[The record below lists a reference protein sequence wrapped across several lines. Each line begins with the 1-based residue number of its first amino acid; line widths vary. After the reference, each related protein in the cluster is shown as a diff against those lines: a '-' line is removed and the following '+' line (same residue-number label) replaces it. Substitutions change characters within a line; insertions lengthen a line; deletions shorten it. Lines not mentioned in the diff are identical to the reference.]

1 MSRIRVG
8 LIRRIGHCVSVCTV
22 WRHLVAA
29 GYRSRHPDRCPSVKA
44 AACWHTGA
52 RLEPSALVSTDI
64 YWWAQGQPLNC
75 NGCAWM
81 FCHVVESLVDGCLR
95 ESGDQSDQRL
105 TLNSSANITCNH
117 YWCFQFCWRCTNM
130 SCRWRLS
137 EIRTLGHLS
146 GCLQRYSAT
155 IKRLWAM
162 QTKDMVFFPCSLL
175 QPMPT

>member
-95 ESGDQSDQRL
+95 ESGGSKWPETDLELISKYHMQPLLMFPVLL
-105 TLNSSANITCNH
+105 TVYQHELQVAIIRNQEPWASIWMSSAIFSH
-117 YWCFQFCWRCTNM
+117 Y
-130 SCRWRLS
+130 
-137 EIRTLGHLS
+137 
-146 GCLQRYSAT
+146 
-155 IKRLWAM
+155 
-162 QTKDMVFFPCSLL
+162 
-175 QPMPT
+175 